1 MKEVLVYS
9 RTNTDGHVDREKVPK
24 IEVEVDLAG
33 SHSRLALGTESPL
46 SMLSRRYHTRV
57 VYQSYTSHFSGIGI
71 IPPPLGWY
79 RWYLLV
85 GIAVLS
91 MVGILVGITVQA
103 IFYLGYFL
111 N

>member
-1 MKEVLVYS
+1 
-9 RTNTDGHVDREKVPK
+9 
-24 IEVEVDLAG
+24 LAG
-33 SHSRLALGTESPL
+33 ASPRRATIAYLGWRIPS
-46 SMLSRRYHTRV
+46 RV

-111 N
+111 K

>member
-1 MKEVLVYS
+1 M
-9 RTNTDGHVDREKVPK
+9 VPY
-24 IEVEVDLAG
+24 
-33 SHSRLALGTESPL
+33 RLKF
-46 SMLSRRYHTRV
+46 RV

-71 IPPPLGWY
+71 I

-111 N
+111 K

>member
-1 MKEVLVYS
+1 MLVPVIFS
-9 RTNTDGHVDREKVPK
+9 VSVF
-24 IEVEVDLAG
+24 
-33 SHSRLALGTESPL
+33 
-46 SMLSRRYHTRV
+46 TRV

-111 N
+111 K

>member
-1 MKEVLVYS
+1 MVRTTYVLQSTPANLLIVRYFF
-9 RTNTDGHVDREKVPK
+9 G
-24 IEVEVDLAG
+24 
-33 SHSRLALGTESPL
+33 L
-46 SMLSRRYHTRV
+46 SVGRYEFIRV

>member
-1 MKEVLVYS
+1 M
-9 RTNTDGHVDREKVPK
+9 
-24 IEVEVDLAG
+24 IEL
-33 SHSRLALGTESPL
+33 
-46 SMLSRRYHTRV
+46 
-57 VYQSYTSHFSGIGI
+57 YQSYTSHFSGIGI

-91 MVGILVGITVQA
+91 IGSLVA
-103 IFYLGYFL
+103 LAEF